1 MEGWVQVRL
10 RQETWDALQR
20 VRRSLGKGVELGLA
34 SARVD
39 TTGAI
44 PLDEVVR
51 VLVARDDRR
60 RARVREWRARK
71 RAVRPP
77 RKG

>member
-1 MEGWVQVRL
+1 MSGWVQVRL

-20 VRRSLGKGVELGLA
+20 VRRSLELGAELG
-34 SARVD
+34 RIQPRTD
-39 TTGAI
+39 TSGTI

-77 RKG
+77 RHG